1 MSKASGDIA
10 FDRLMAGRRAHTQTV
25 RDLTAATDATR
36 SASSDGKAFGSGRT
50 WLVAAAANI
59 AIVLGVAFCV
69 VLGPPL
75 LECRHHPEIGFSAGD
90 GFQGCA
96 RKATAE
102 RLDRLESQLRMMMLG
117 SGR

>member
-1 MSKASGDIA
+1 MSKTSGDIA
-10 FDRLMAGRRAHTQTV
+10 FDRLMAGRRAHTQSV
-25 RDLTAATDATR
+25 RDLTTESDSRR
-36 SASSDGKAFGSGRT
+36 SVSFDGKAFGSGRT
-50 WLVAAAANI
+50 WLVAVAANF

-75 LECRHHPEIGFSAGD
+75 LDCRHHPQLGFAAGD

-102 RLDRLESQLRMMMLG
+102 RLDRLENQLRMMVRG
-117 SGR
+117 SGH